1 MAKINRSQVLQLAKP
16 EIDKYFKNISKNI
29 FNLDELSNILKEK
42 RSDWRLL
49 RVTTRNDFVRF
60 LVEKKIL
67 REIEV
72 NLPGTKRKK
81 YIKQNT
87 SIYEIAIS
95 INQNSYLCHYTAA
108 FIHNLTD
115 NILKTVYINLEQT
128 GKSALNKN
136 NSLEQKNIDFA
147 FSRPM
152 RISNQI
158 VEIDNYKIFLLNGKD
173 VKKAGVMES
182 DVFGMKLPNT
192 NIERTLIDIVV
203 RPNYAGGINEV
214 LEIYRR
220 AKGRFSVN
228 RLSAMLKNMN
238 YIYPYHQAIGFL
250 LEKEGYEDNLVKL
263 FRKSEIKYNFYLT
276 YNLKE
281 KEFIEK
287 WRLFVPKGL

>member
-1 MAKINRSQVLQLAKP
+1 MAKMNRSQVLQLAKP

-29 FNLDELSNILKEK
+29 FNLDELSNILTEK

-49 RVTTRNDFVRF
+49 RVTTRNDFVGF

-128 GKSALNKN
+128 GKNVLNKN
-136 NSLEQKNIDFA
+136 DSLEQKNIDFA
-147 FSRPM
+147 FSKPM

-158 VEIDNYKIFLLNGKD
+158 VDIDNYKIFLLNGKD
-173 VKKAGVMES
+173 VKKTGVIES
-182 DVFGMKLPNT
+182 NVFGIKLPIT
-192 NIERTLIDIVV
+192 NIERTLIDVVV

-228 RLSAMLKNMN
+228 RLNAMLKNMN

-250 LEKEGYEDNLVKL
+250 LEKAEYEDNLVQL
-263 FRKSEIKYNFYLT
+263 FRKSGIKYNFYLT

-287 WRLFVPKGL
+287 WKLFIPKGL